1 MRRQLLDVRP
11 FTRDKRMASARQ
23 GAEQLDDAYSGTESP
38 ADFST
43 SRRTVGQ
50 ALGCFKT
57 RVALD

>member
-1 MRRQLLDVRP
+1 VSSCD
-11 FTRDKRMASARQ
+11 MASARQ